1 MINRLTSLA
10 AIVCASLLAL
20 LLVGAPARAQHD
32 EPVFEENAEDA
43 EDLLEDTA
51 VAGGHDDL
59 VIDEH
64 GVEHDE
70 GHDEHGGEAHA
81 GGLDMGRL
89 MGQVVNFLLWAGI
102 LYWLLKDRLPA
113 FLATRRAGIVGELDE
128 AKRMKEEAERKFAE
142 YSERIE
148 NLDAELDRMREQMTK
163 GGHAERERIVADAAA
178 RGEKMRAEARFL
190 VEQQMKQLREDL
202 TREAV
207 EAAVDAAEKI
217 LRERTA
223 APDQERLATEYL
235 ERLTVQLKD
244 GALKNETPSA

>member
-1 MINRLTSLA
+1 MIARLTSLSA
-10 AIVCASLLAL
+10 LAL
-20 LLVGAPARAQHD
+20 TALLTLVVLTAPAAAQHHD

-43 EDLLEDTA
+43 EELLEDTA

-59 VIDEH
+59 AP
-64 GVEHDE
+64 GAHD
-70 GHDEHGGEAHA
+70 HGEAHA
-81 GGLDMGRL
+81 SGLDYGRL

-113 FLATRRAGIVGELDE
+113 FLASRRAGIVGELDE

-178 RGEKMRAEARFL
+178 RGEKIRAEARFL
-190 VEQQMKQLREDL
+190 VGQQMKQLREDL

-207 EAAVDAAEKI
+207 EGAVNAAEKI

-235 ERLTVQLKD
+235 ERLAVQLKD

>member
-1 MINRLTSLA
+1 MILRLTSLSA
-10 AIVCASLLAL
+10 LFATMLLAFVVL
-20 LLVGAPARAQHD
+20 TAPVAAQHDD
-32 EPVFEENAEDA
+32 EPVFEENAEDT
-43 EDLLEDTA
+43 EELLEDTA

-59 VIDEH
+59 ESGEH
-64 GVEHDE
+64 GS
-70 GHDEHGGEAHA
+70 EAHGEHA
-81 GGLDMGRL
+81 SGLDYGRL

-102 LYWLLKDRLPA
+102 IYWLMKDRLPA
-113 FLATRRAGIVGELDE
+113 FLASRRAGIVGELDE

-148 NLDAELDRMREQMTK
+148 NLDAELERMREQMTK

-178 RGEKMRAEARFL
+178 RGEKVRAEARFL

-223 APDQERLATEYL
+223 APDQERLAAEYL